1 MIENITVD
9 TFDLSS
15 TDEMTGL
22 RNTAKVYWVDGINRP
37 LPLAQLVMAI
47 CLERAASKENDV
59 VVLMN
64 KITSTTKKIEE
75 LSWIEN
81 ILVGFADSGIPCKK
95 IDGGPDYELYACEWY
110 SIIGA
115 DPSKLPEG
123 CWGYA
128 NVTPKGGIGRWTEW
142 LQNVHGINPFP
153 VDLKAK
159 TYSAADV
166 NKVLDAIDTKLDSLN
181 TTSQKDMILL
191 QSETTKRDQTYDLIT
206 AMVKSISGA
215 NASIAASMR

>member
-59 VVLMN
+59 VRIMN
-64 KITSTTKKIEE
+64 TITSTTKQIEE
-75 LSWIEN
+75 LSWLEN
-81 ILVGFADSGIPCKK
+81 ILVGYADTGLNCPE
-95 IDGGPDYELYACEWY
+95 GPWVCDWEA
-110 SIIGA
+110 IIK
-115 DPSKLPEG
+115 DEKDLPEG
-123 CWGYA
+123 CHWR
-128 NVTPKGGIGRWTEW
+128 GGGGGRWTEW
-142 LQNVHGINPFP
+142 LEERGIKPFP
-153 VDLKAK
+153 VTTLGHFWYYA
-159 TYSAADV
+159 SEI
-166 NKVLDAIDTKLDSLN
+166 NQILDAIDTKLDSLN